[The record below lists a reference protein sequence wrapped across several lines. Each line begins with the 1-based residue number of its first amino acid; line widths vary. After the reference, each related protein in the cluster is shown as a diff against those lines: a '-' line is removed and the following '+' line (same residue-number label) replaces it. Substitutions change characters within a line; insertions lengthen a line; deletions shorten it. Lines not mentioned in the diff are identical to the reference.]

1 MVMLESNIRR
11 KLYEYVVDE
20 IGLRI
25 INGRYRPGDTL
36 PNEDALCREFD
47 VSRGVVREAMKVL
60 VQKGLVVLRPR
71 TGTRVRPRREWN
83 LFDPDV
89 LLWKYRSGEKEAF
102 IDNIMEMRRIIESEA
117 AMRAASRAGE
127 REVNRIRHVYEE
139 MEAMIMAQDEA
150 LWEDCVLLDM
160 QFHMAIL
167 ESCGN
172 ELIAQIGHTMR
183 HCLLTAREND
193 RHDFKAHRE
202 ALPAHRAILDAILDR
217 KPQAAREATRALIDR
232 VWQEMKEPRDGRSA

>member
-1 MVMLESNIRR
+1 MVESNIRR

-20 IGLRI
+20 IGLKI
-25 INGRYRPGDTL
+25 VNGRYRPGDTL
-36 PNEDALCREFD
+36 PNEDALCRQFD

-102 IDNIMEMRRIIESEA
+102 IDNIMEMRRIIEAEA
-117 AMRAASRAGE
+117 AMLAASRASEWEG
-127 REVNRIRHVYEE
+127 NRIRHIYEK
-139 MEAMIMAQDEA
+139 MEAMIMSRDEA

-160 QFHMAIL
+160 KFHMAIL

-172 ELIAQIGHTMR
+172 ELVAQIGHTMR
-183 HCLLTAREND
+183 HCLLTARQND
-193 RHDFKAHRE
+193 RHDFEAYRE
-202 ALPAHRAILDAILDR
+202 ALPAHRAILDAIMDR
-217 KPQAAREATRALIDR
+217 KPREAYTATRALIDH
-232 VWQEMKEPRDGRSA
+232 VWQEMRRQRD

>member
-1 MVMLESNIRR
+1 MLESNIRR

-25 INGRYRPGDTL
+25 INGRYRPGETL

-71 TGTRVRPRREWN
+71 TGTRVRPPREWN

-89 LLWKYRSGEKEAF
+89 LLWKYRSGEKTAF
-102 IDNIMEMRRIIESEA
+102 IDNIMEMRRIIEAEA
-117 AMRAASRAGE
+117 AMLAATRASE
-127 REVNRIRHVYEE
+127 REVNRIRGIYDK
-139 MEAMIMAQDEA
+139 MEALIMEADDA
-150 LWEDCVLLDM
+150 LWEDCILLDM
-160 QFHMAIL
+160 NFHMAIL
-167 ESCGN
+167 EACGN

-183 HCLLTAREND
+183 HCLLTARQKD
-193 RHDFKAHRE
+193 RHDFEAYRE
-202 ALPAHRAILDAILDR
+202 ALPAHRAILNAITDR
-217 KPQAAREATRALIDR
+217 KPREAYDAARRLIDG
-232 VWQEMKEPRDGRSA
+232 VWREMRRPQS